1 MILLGLPTVG
11 WMVSAGYRR
20 NEHVAGWLAGGLLTG
35 TGLTPRLKQLA
46 EELTHQY
53 KVTYAQPQRLI
64 QPEQVT
70 VSAAH
75 PGLTVRGVAEPARE
89 IGRAHV

>member
-1 MILLGLPTVG
+1 M
-11 WMVSAGYRR
+11 
-20 NEHVAGWLAGGLLTG
+20 LTG

-64 QPEQVT
+64 QPDKVT
-70 VSAAH
+70 VSGAK
-75 PGLTVRGVAEPARE
+75 PGITIRGIAQLTASES
-89 IGRAHV
+89 GRR